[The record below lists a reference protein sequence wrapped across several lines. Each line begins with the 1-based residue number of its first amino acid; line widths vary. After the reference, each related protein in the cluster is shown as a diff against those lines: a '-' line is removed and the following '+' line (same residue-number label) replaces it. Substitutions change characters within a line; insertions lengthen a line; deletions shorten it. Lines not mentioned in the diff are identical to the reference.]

1 MEKNKELTPMMELI
15 ELIELQ
21 QKNYIK
27 LAKND
32 KTKRKEVDAILT
44 ATTLVKMKAKSLLPK
59 EKQVNSDLEAL
70 KNQNR
75 VLRNLNFKYR
85 EKLGL
90 SNEPIDLDLLT
101 ELE

>member
-1 MEKNKELTPMMELI
+1 MENNKELTPMMELI
-15 ELIELQ
+15 EFIENQ
-21 QKNYIK
+21 QYNYLNKELLDLANKIK
-27 LAKND
+27 D
-32 KTKRKEVDAILT
+32 
-44 ATTLVKMKAKSLLPK
+44 KAKSLLQK

-90 SNEPIDLDLLT
+90 SNEPMDLDLLT

>member
-1 MEKNKELTPMMELI
+1 MENNKELTPMMELI

-21 QKNYIK
+21 QKNYIQ

-59 EKQVNSDLEAL
+59 EKQVIEDAFNDGQINISDS
-70 KNQNR
+70 
-75 VLRNLNFKYR
+75 RNTIGMEHSNIKPETYYNTKY
-85 EKLGL
+85 KQ
-90 SNEPIDLDLLT
+90 IK
-101 ELE
+101 